1 MTKRTVWTAEITE
14 SSEVGEPLQRGQE
27 PMSSPEPKPTPP
39 TAPTPPVTEDDIEIL
54 FEGPALQE
62 KVGELGRRIGAELAG
77 EDPLL
82 IALLGGSVIFL
93 ADLARAIPAPVRFE
107 FVQVASEEE
116 ASEPG
121 VVQIR
126 YPLPLDV
133 AGQSVLVLK
142 DVVTSGVTEP
152 YLEQQLRDH
161 GAREVR
167 FAALIDI
174 PDERKTPFQVSYAAF
189 RTGRQGL
196 LVGYGLKH
204 GGRFGNLPYVGRLK
218 GGA

>member
-1 MTKRTVWTAEITE
+1 M
-14 SSEVGEPLQRGQE
+14 SHSDNLEPLFDADAVRDHVQ
-27 PMSSPEPKPTPP
+27 
-39 TAPTPPVTEDDIEIL
+39 
-54 FEGPALQE
+54 
-62 KVGELGRRIGAELAG
+62 ELGRKIGQEMDG
-77 EDPLL
+77 QDPLL

-93 ADLARAIPAPVRFE
+93 ADLVRAIERPVRFE
-107 FVQVASEEE
+107 FIQVGSEEGV
-116 ASEPG
+116 EPG

-126 YPLPLDV
+126 YPLPLDL
-133 AGQSVLVLK
+133 AGESVLVLK

-161 GAREVR
+161 GAKDVR

-174 PDERKTPFQVSYAAF
+174 PDERKTDFQVGYAAF

-204 GGRFGNLPYVGRLK
+204 DGLYGNLPYIARIR
-218 GGA
+218 GAS

>member
-1 MTKRTVWTAEITE
+1 MNIP
-14 SSEVGEPLQRGQE
+14 SSPAPPADIEPLFDSDTVRASVQN
-27 PMSSPEPKPTPP
+27 
-39 TAPTPPVTEDDIEIL
+39 
-54 FEGPALQE
+54 
-62 KVGELGRRIGAELAG
+62 LGRRIGDELSS

-93 ADLARAIPAPVRFE
+93 ADLVRAIPRPVRFE
-107 FVQVASEEE
+107 FIQVGSAEG
-116 ASEPG
+116 AEPG
-121 VVQIR
+121 VLQIR
-126 YPLPLDV
+126 YPLPLEV

-174 PDERKTPFQVSYAAF
+174 PDERKTDFQVGYAAF

-204 GGRFGNLPYVGRLK
+204 DGLYGNLPYVGRLR
-218 GGA
+218 GNA